1 MKAFRHSQYGLSLV
15 ELMVALALGMVLI
28 AGFLQIFMSV
38 RSTYATNEGASRVQE
53 NGRFAL
59 DYLARHAR
67 MAGYSDPKNTNRPL
81 PIVPTGSTCNLGT
94 NSDKFCTL
102 HRALDTTAITGAEVG
117 SQVGFEYQPS
127 LIKDSD
133 DRFDC
138 KGSKF
143 SSEKTIIT
151 TFTTKVGKNSSALAV
166 RCIAADGN
174 PTSTNSTSLEELVD
188 GIDAFHIQYGLAPT
202 GSINQ
207 YVTANDVHNWSEVG
221 ALRIAVLANSVT
233 PITPTSPQDKEYYL
247 FETGPFTF
255 NDGKMRQVFTTTV
268 YLRNSVQ

>member
-1 MKAFRHSQYGLSLV
+1 VKALRHSQHGLSLV
-15 ELMVALALGMVLI
+15 ELMVALVLGMVLI

-67 MAGYSDPKNTNRPL
+67 MAGYSDPKNTDRPR
-81 PIVPTGSTCNLGT
+81 PIVPTATSCDLGG
-94 NSDKFCTL
+94 NSDNFCTL
-102 HRALDTTAITGAEVG
+102 HRALDTTAATGAEVG
-117 SQVGFEYQPS
+117 SQISFEYQPT
-127 LIKDSD
+127 LIESSSS
-133 DRFDC
+133 RFDC
-138 KGSKF
+138 KGSEF

-151 TFTTKVGKNSSALAV
+151 TFTTKVGENSSALAV
-166 RCIAADGN
+166 RCMSADGN
-174 PTSTNSTSLEELVD
+174 STSVNSKSLEELVD

-202 GSINQ
+202 GSITQ
-207 YVTANDVHNWSEVG
+207 YVTANDVNNWSEVA

-233 PITPTSPQDKEYYL
+233 PVTPAPPANKEYYL
-247 FETGPFTF
+247 LETGPFTF
-255 NDGKMRQVFTTTV
+255 DDGKMRQVFTTTV